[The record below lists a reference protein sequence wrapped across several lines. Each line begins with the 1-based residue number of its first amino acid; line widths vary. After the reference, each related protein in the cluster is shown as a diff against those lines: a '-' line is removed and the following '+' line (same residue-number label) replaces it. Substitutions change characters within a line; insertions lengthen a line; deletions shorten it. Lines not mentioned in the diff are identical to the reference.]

1 MHNAYG
7 YIAFGMC
14 LRSVFYAFVACSEL
28 CENAKWWKR
37 FEKSRAKRKI
47 LHRDIVFYGE
57 NGCKYLK
64 KLSECSIIKES
75 SE

>member
-1 MHNAYG
+1 MRQAFFIFIRMHNAYG

-47 LHRDIVFYGE
+47 LHRDLVFMLEKIVV
-57 NGCKYLK
+57 
-64 KLSECSIIKES
+64 ST
-75 SE
+75 